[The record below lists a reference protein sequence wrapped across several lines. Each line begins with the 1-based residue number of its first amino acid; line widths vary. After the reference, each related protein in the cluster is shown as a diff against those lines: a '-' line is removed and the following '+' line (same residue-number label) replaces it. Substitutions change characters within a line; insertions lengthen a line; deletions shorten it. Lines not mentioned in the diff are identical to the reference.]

1 MNPEAATLRLA
12 LFPRSSFLTDVLL
25 VLAGTGFVAL
35 AAQVKI
41 SLSFTPV
48 PITGQTFAVVLVGAS
63 LGALLGLASLGLY
76 LFVGALGAPIYA
88 EGQGGWDVLTG
99 PTGGYI
105 VGFCCA
111 AALVGWMAQQRW
123 DRRFNSAVAA
133 MLTGNVVIYL
143 FGLPWLG
150 PRGDAGS
157 GSLSVR
163 RRRSSQALPRGRA
176 PSQRLEARPAAARLA
191 GVSRPLRRVPGTL
204 VRQREE
210 GAKWPASRNRSTS
223 RCP

>member
-12 LFPRSSFLTDVLL
+12 VFPRSSFLTNVLL

-48 PITGQTFAVVLVGAS
+48 PITGQTFAVLLVGAS

-143 FGLPWLG
+143 FGLPWLAREIG
-150 PRGDAGS
+150 TGLEGT
-157 GSLSVR
+157 
-163 RRRSSQALPRGRA
+163 
-176 PSQRLEARPAAARLA
+176 LEAGLYPFVVGDLLKLYLA
-191 GVSRPLRRVPGTL
+191 GALLPSAWKLVERLRG
-204 VRQREE
+204 
-210 GAKWPASRNRSTS
+210 
-223 RCP
+223 

>member
-12 LFPRSSFLTDVLL
+12 VFPRSSFLTDVLL

-143 FGLPWLG
+143 FGLPWLAREIG
-150 PRGDAGS
+150 TGLEGTLEAGLYPFVVGDLLKLYLAAALLPS
-157 GSLSVR
+157 AWKLVR
-163 RRRSSQALPRGRA
+163 R
-176 PSQRLEARPAAARLA
+176 
-191 GVSRPLRRVPGTL
+191 LRD
-204 VRQREE
+204 
-210 GAKWPASRNRSTS
+210 
-223 RCP
+223 